1 MSNLN
6 ESRVPMSDRLQIL
19 QESVRHLADV
29 TSRLDPEQYTSP
41 AFPSEWTI
49 ADTYSHLGSGAVI
62 GKQNFENSINH
73 RENDPAFNPSVWDEW
88 NAKEPSVQVSDCLVY
103 DRSYL
108 SALEDASP
116 EQRESF
122 SFNLGPYTFDFEGLV
137 GLRLSEHALHTW
149 DIEVAI
155 DPHATLSSE
164 VANAILD
171 SVNFIVS
178 MTGKSTGQKK
188 SVTIRTTAPVRNFT
202 IELDASSVRLVESI
216 NEGTVDLELPTDAL
230 VRLIYGRL
238 DAKHT
243 PSSLTGE
250 VVDELRQVFPGF

>member
-1 MSNLN
+1 
-6 ESRVPMSDRLQIL
+6 MSDRLAVL
-19 QESVRHLADV
+19 HESVRHLADV
-29 TSRLDPEQYTSP
+29 TSRIDPDKFTAP
-41 AFPSEWTI
+41 AYPSEWSI
-49 ADTYSHLGSGAVI
+49 ADTFSHLGSGAVI
-62 GKQNFENSINH
+62 GKQNFENAVNH

-108 SALEDASP
+108 SALEESSH

-122 SFNLGPYTFDFEGLV
+122 SFNLGPYSFDFDGLV

-155 DPHATLSSE
+155 DSDATLSNDAAS
-164 VANAILD
+164 AILD
-171 SVNFIVS
+171 TIQFIVS
-178 MTGKSTGQKK
+178 MTGKAPGQKK
-188 SVTIRTTAPVRNFT
+188 NVTIRTSEPVRHFT
-202 IELDASSVRLVESI
+202 IELDNSSVKWIEEENDSA
-216 NEGTVDLELPTDAL
+216 VDLELPAESL

-243 PSSLTGE
+243 PSAVTGS
-250 VVDELRQVFPGF
+250 VLDELREVFPGF